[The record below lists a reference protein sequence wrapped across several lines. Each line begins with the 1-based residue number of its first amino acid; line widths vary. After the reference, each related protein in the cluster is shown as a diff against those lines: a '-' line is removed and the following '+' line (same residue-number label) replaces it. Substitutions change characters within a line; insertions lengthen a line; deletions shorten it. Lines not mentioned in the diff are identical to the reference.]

1 MLITTTK
8 TLQLRIEIGPNG
20 PQCVMSTFGGFP
32 QRGRTMESRKSVE
45 QLSNWCL
52 GCVYFMVFLPHNARH
67 LYVGEMEMG
76 FHHGSSS
83 RSQYLPSSGQKNWR
97 KKLIRNRLNHKI
109 WNNPSFHSNL
119 SYHTLSCFFSV
130 FLEQFDQSKVPIYQC
145 PKCRSLNSL
154 TNIINLIKFK
164 WKLETGKS
172 YNGRGHAQSR
182 SSDSDSDLE
191 KSGN

>member
-32 QRGRTMESRKSVE
+32 QREKSVE

-52 GCVYFMVFLPHNARH
+52 SCVYFMVSSLHTMLDICMTGKWKWASITEALLGHNIYCLA
-67 LYVGEMEMG
+67 GG
-76 FHHGSSS
+76 
-83 RSQYLPSSGQKNWR
+83 

-119 SYHTLSCFFSV
+119 SYHSRSCFFSV

-182 SSDSDSDLE
+182 NSDSDSDSDSDLE